1 MMTAPHTIVD
11 RLSRLLHDEIAAI
24 GAGKLEAV
32 RELFVDK
39 AALMAEFEAA
49 SGQIETLLKRGG
61 TPATDLRTQIED
73 LYKLIR
79 KDQALLER
87 MAEATGRAA
96 RELSRIRDRHGLGGL
111 YDADGG
117 LRKPCVAAPQQIDQS
132 I

>member
-1 MMTAPHTIVD
+1 MTAPHSIID
-11 RLSRLLHDEIAAI
+11 RLSRLLHDEVAAI
-24 GAGKLEAV
+24 GAGKLEVV

-49 SGQIETLLKRGG
+49 SDQIETLLKRGG
-61 TPATDLRTQIED
+61 TPATDLRNQMED

-96 RELSRIRDRHGLGGL
+96 RELARIRDRHGLGGL
-111 YDADGG
+111 YDSDGG
-117 LRKPCVAAPQQIDQS
+117 QRKSSVAAPQQIDQS